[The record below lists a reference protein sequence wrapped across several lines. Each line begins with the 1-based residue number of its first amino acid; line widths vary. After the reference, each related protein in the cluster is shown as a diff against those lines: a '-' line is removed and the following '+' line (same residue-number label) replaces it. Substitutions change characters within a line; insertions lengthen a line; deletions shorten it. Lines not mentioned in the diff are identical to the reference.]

1 MTAIVAR
8 NELPFENG
16 DVLSREEFHRLYSE
30 CDELEHVELI
40 EGVVYLPSPTRADGH
55 AREQMLV
62 LAWLDAYASRRD
74 GVSVLPPNTL
84 LLDERNEPEPDAML
98 VREGDAAYR
107 DGYLASAPELIVEIA
122 ASSAARDLHQKKQA
136 YERNGVR
143 EYMVWRTKEAGID
156 WFRLVDGKYER
167 VEPGRD
173 GVIESAEFPGLR
185 LDVQAIVD
193 GDRKRVL
200 AALNVEQ

>member
-40 EGVVYLPSPTRADGH
+40 EGVVYLPSPTRDKGH
-55 AREQMLV
+55 AEEQRLV
-62 LAWLDAYASRRD
+62 IQWLDAYCAAHP
-74 GVSVLPPNTL
+74 GVTWLPPGSVL
-84 LLDERNEPEPDAML
+84 LDDRNEPEPDVRL
-98 VREGDAAYR
+98 IREGNAVYE

-185 LDVQAIVD
+185 LDVQAMVD